1 MLGNLTYRNPTRV
14 HFGPD
19 ALEQLA
25 GELAQSGPT
34 VMLAYGG
41 GSVIDYAKGVP
52 VPMTPP
58 TTSASST
65 SPTRTTTRATTWPRA
80 S

>member
-19 ALEQLA
+19 ALDQLA
-25 GELAQSGPT
+25 DELAQSGPT

-41 GSVIDYAKGVP
+41 SVIGYAKGVP
-52 VPMTPP
+52 VSMTPP
-58 TTSASST
+58 ATSASST
-65 SPTRTTTRATTWPRA
+65 SPARTTTLATTWPRA